1 MKFFRKKEKT
11 EVNLELAK
19 SVIFVERVKQLE
31 PKFLE
36 FLDSSLAFA
45 EKQNNQADK
54 ELIAVYT
61 QSMGNALQE
70 IYAILASDNK
80 LAMLGRVPVILDEM
94 AKIESSSN
102 AMEKR
107 GDALIDFDMFK
118 VATDKIGMTLQAALA
133 DLKA

>member
-1 MKFFRKKEKT
+1 MTFFSKKEDANSK
-11 EVNLELAK
+11 LAK
-19 SVIFVERVKQLE
+19 SVIFVEKVKQLE
-31 PKFLE
+31 PQFLE